1 MLGIHAINHYN
12 KKNNFSIW
20 FLQGK
25 PFDMK
30 DHEYSLPSQ
39 PLGKRTN
46 KQNQTTQKNTQL
58 EKTQ

>member
-1 MLGIHAINHYN
+1 
-12 KKNNFSIW
+12 
-20 FLQGK
+20 
-25 PFDMK
+25 MK